1 MSLFPRQASEYL
13 ALQGIPAGPSSNIYV
28 VDPVNGSDSN
38 TGLSFKTPLA
48 TVQAAYAK
56 CTADQNDVV
65 LMVGGATASAIEE
78 AITWSKSYTHLIGL
92 SSNLPGVGQRCRIT
106 GSTSVD
112 ATELV
117 TFSGNGCIVRNI
129 QFYNGADADAD
140 SGAVVVSGDRN
151 EFTNCFFAGMA
162 HATPGARAGSYSLT
176 VSGEENLFE
185 RCTVGLDTI
194 IRAAA
199 NSELI
204 VASGATR
211 NVFRDCR
218 FQSYAE
224 TAGKFLVNIADG
236 ADRWTEF
243 KDCIFQNFW
252 TNKADN
258 LDNAFNMDTSSTHYT
273 ILRGINQLVGV
284 DGWADTVTH
293 IHQCQF
299 APNAGAG
306 VNTAVTT

>member
-1 MSLFPRQASEYL
+1 MPLYPRRAEYYA
-13 ALQGIPAGPSSNIYV
+13 ALTGIPQGPNSQIFV
-28 VDPVNGSDSN
+28 VDPQSGDDDNDGRSFAKPL
-38 TGLSFKTPLA
+38 LS
-48 TVQAAYAK
+48 VEAAYAL
-56 CTADQNDVV
+56 CTTNQNDCI
-65 LMVGGATASAIEE
+65 LMVGGPTANALAAT
-78 AITWSKSYTHLIGL
+78 ITWSKSYTHLVGM
-92 SSNLPGVGQRCRIT
+92 SGDLPGVGQRCRIT
-106 GSTSVD
+106 GSTTLD
-112 ATELV
+112 ATVLV
-117 TFSGNGCIVRNI
+117 TVSGDGCIFRNI
-129 QFYNGADADAD
+129 QFYNGADANAD
-140 SGAVVVSGDRN
+140 SGAVTVSGDRN
-151 EFTNCFFAGMA
+151 YFQNCFFAGMQ

-176 VSGEENLFE
+176 VSGEENLFKD
-185 RCTVGLDTI
+185 CTIGADTI

-211 NVFRDCR
+211 NTFDRCR

-243 KDCIFQNFW
+243 RDCLFQNFW

-258 LDNAFNMDTSSTHYT
+258 LDNAFNMDTSATHYT

-293 IHQCQF
+293 IHQTQF
-299 APNAGAG
+299 APGAGAG
-306 VNTAVTT
+306 VNTALTT